1 MQRAFLEE
9 TALQCGYC
17 TPGMI
22 MCAVALLRAHP
33 HPDAATIKRE
43 MEGHLSR
50 CGVYGRI
57 VRAVQRAARAEAARA
72 GRRTGRPTP
81 GSSGRAAA
89 RAGIADWLQ
98 IGADG
103 RVTVYSG
110 KVEVGQ
116 NVRTSLAQ
124 AVADELRLPLEAVR
138 LVLADTG
145 RTPFDAGTFGSRSTP
160 AMAPLL
166 RRVAATA
173 REALIDLAAERWEA
187 NRDDL
192 LVSQGR
198 VVHPETGQSLGF
210 GELSGGR
217 PIATPVPECVPLTP
231 AGEWRVAGAPAPK
244 VGGPALVTGAHRY
257 ASDVKRPGMRVG
269 KVLRPPAFGARLR
282 ALDSAGGGGHPG
294 RAGGAGG
301 GTGSGLV
308 GVVAPD
314 ELTAERALLALRAR
328 VGRAPA
334 PGRGGTAPPTS
345 EDVFEY
351 FRTHP
356 AEEPVPER
364 FRAGVQQAAGSV
376 PEGLAGSAL
385 TLRGRYT
392 AAVHR
397 PRPAGAPGG
406 GGGVGRGRRLDGL
419 DRDAAPLRGAP
430 GAGAS
435 SWACRRSGCG

>member
-1 MQRAFLEE
+1 M
-9 TALQCGYC
+9 TAD
-17 TPGMI
+17 PGGG
-22 MCAVALLRAHP
+22 P
-33 HPDAATIKRE
+33 
-43 MEGHLSR
+43 
-50 CGVYGRI
+50 GR
-57 VRAVQRAARAEAARA
+57 V
-72 GRRTGRPTP
+72 
-81 GSSGRAAA
+81 
-89 RAGIADWLQ
+89 ADWLQ

-138 LVLADTG
+138 MVLADTG

-217 PIATPVPECVPLTP
+217 PIATPVLESAPLTPGGGRGEGSRAGWP

-269 KVLRPPAFGARLR
+269 KVLRPPTFGARLR
-282 ALDSAGGGGHPG
+282 ALDSAAAEAIPG
-294 RAGGAGG
+294 VQVVREGD
-301 GTGSGLV
+301 GSELV

-314 ELTAERALLALRAR
+314 ELTAERALLALRAQWDEPPSR
-328 VGRAPA
+328 EGA
-334 PGRGGTAPPTS
+334 GTAPPTS
-345 EDVFEY
+345 EDVF
-351 FRTHP
+351 
-356 AEEPVPER
+356 
-364 FRAGVQQAAGSV
+364 
-376 PEGLAGSAL
+376 
-385 TLRGRYT
+385 
-392 AAVHR
+392 
-397 PRPAGAPGG
+397 
-406 GGGVGRGRRLDGL
+406 
-419 DRDAAPLRGAP
+419 
-430 GAGAS
+430 
-435 SWACRRSGCG
+435 

>member
-1 MQRAFLEE
+1 M
-9 TALQCGYC
+9 
-17 TPGMI
+17 
-22 MCAVALLRAHP
+22 
-33 HPDAATIKRE
+33 
-43 MEGHLSR
+43 
-50 CGVYGRI
+50 
-57 VRAVQRAARAEAARA
+57 
-72 GRRTGRPTP
+72 
-81 GSSGRAAA
+81 
-89 RAGIADWLQ
+89 
-98 IGADG
+98 
-103 RVTVYSG
+103 TVYSG

-217 PIATPVPECVPLTP
+217 PIATPVPESVPLTP

-269 KVLRPPAFGARLR
+269 KVLRPPAFGASLR
-282 ALDSAGGGGHPG
+282 ALDSAAAEAIPG
-294 RAGGAGG
+294 VQVVRDGD
-301 GTGSGLV
+301 GSGLV
-308 GVVAPD
+308 RGGGPG
-314 ELTAERALLALRAR
+314 RAHGGAGPAGAAGA

-334 PGRGGTAPPTS
+334 PGRG
-345 EDVFEY
+345 
-351 FRTHP
+351 R
-356 AEEPVPER
+356 ER
-364 FRAGVQQAAGSV
+364 
-376 PEGLAGSAL
+376 L
-385 TLRGRYT
+385 
-392 AAVHR
+392 
-397 PRPAGAPGG
+397 PRPVRTSSSTSGRTRRRSRCRSASGPGCSRRP
-406 GGGVGRGRRLDGL
+406 GR
-419 DRDAAPLRGAP
+419 
-430 GAGAS
+430 
-435 SWACRRSGCG
+435 CRRGWPGRP